1 VIGASGE
8 LTGFAGG
15 LANKMLLLSLEAGQ
29 TSLEAAAD
37 AEVETQ
43 TPEPAQTQTRA
54 AEKHVEAKPPRHAPS
69 RGTQASLFGN

>member
-29 TSLEAAAD
+29 TSLEASV
-37 AEVETQ
+37 EV
-43 TPEPAQTQTRA
+43 QTQRA
-54 AEKHVEAKPPRHAPS
+54 TTAATAVAKRARPAPA
-69 RGTQASLFGN
+69 RGTQSSLFGN